1 MTMIMLADSYDTTI
15 KTVEN
20 EQINSLDRN
29 VATTESSA
37 LIKLISHIQNEIEK
51 LKQQE
56 TPSDY
61 QDGLLNQENNVLSRV
76 NMLLILNYS
85 WRKLFKKLI

>member
-1 MTMIMLADSYDTTI
+1 MTMIMLAGSYDTTI

>member
-1 MTMIMLADSYDTTI
+1 MTMIMLAGSYDTTI

-85 WRKLFKKLI
+85 WRNLFKKLI